1 MHSINT
7 HTHTARRIKHVAGR
21 RQIQLHQQWQWQWMR
36 IVMAATTTT
45 TPAAGGF
52 TAGWSASSQSQSVA
66 CLPAVRCPLSTQST
80 VHSPWVAGG
89 VYLPAAV
96 TLFSVHTHTHTHAHS
111 PTLGVGRAQCACLSA
126 IARARASSK
135 RHRQPQPV
143 AIHREPTSLKDSDH
157 LKANLTFCS
166 PARAEPVAQAAN
178 E

>member
-1 MHSINT
+1 
-7 HTHTARRIKHVAGR
+7 
-21 RQIQLHQQWQWQWMR
+21 MR
-36 IVMAATTTT
+36 IVMAATTTTT

-66 CLPAVRCPLSTQST
+66 CLPAWLLSAVHTVNSPQS
-80 VHSPWVAGG
+80 VGSRWCLLAGSSN
-89 VYLPAAV
+89 P
-96 TLFSVHTHTHTHAHS
+96 FQCSHTHTQTHTDVHS

-126 IARARASSK
+126 IARASSK

-166 PARAEPVAQAAN
+166 PARAQAAN